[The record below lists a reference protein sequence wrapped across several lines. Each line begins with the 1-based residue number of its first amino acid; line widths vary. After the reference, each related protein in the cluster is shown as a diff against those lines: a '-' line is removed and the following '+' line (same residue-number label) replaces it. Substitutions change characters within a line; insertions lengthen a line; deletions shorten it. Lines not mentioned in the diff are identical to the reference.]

1 MDDRVMDLRSLPDG
15 DIETDI
21 CIVGAGAA
29 GITLARELAGSGRQ
43 VCLLEMG
50 GMDADSTEPLDEI
63 GRRYPPEQGGR
74 AQRFG
79 GTTHLWGGH
88 CVPFRPTHFT
98 ARDWVPGGEWPFG
111 METLLP
117 YYDRATRLFGFGAFD
132 YDAGGAARA
141 LSAAILP
148 LPPENFETTIGR
160 YQPLEFGSAFGRDLS
175 AAGNITV
182 LLHGKASAILLDEA
196 CGTVSGLTVRSEGG
210 RSRTLRARD
219 YVLAAGGIENARLLL
234 ASNDRMRDGVANGN
248 DLVGRN
254 FMDHIIYYSGML
266 VPAPEWDVWRTIP
279 HYHQKIPVENHN
291 VTFHVAATEA
301 LERRLRIP
309 GYRAEFIAM
318 PRLRWAAK
326 RLLARPGFGNGAAI
340 RAAIAD
346 VVRHPVAAVKAVAN
360 SRSGPHCIW
369 LVNNVEQV
377 PNPDSRVTLS
387 PKRDS
392 LGEQL
397 AAVDWRI
404 SAADKEGIV
413 KAHAVLAADLARAG
427 IGPLLIE
434 TPDRENLLLE
444 SASTARHHM
453 GTTRMSADP
462 RAGVVDP
469 NGKAH
474 GISNLYLA
482 GSSVFPSGG
491 WANPTLTIVALTI
504 RLADH
509 LKARAP

>member
-1 MDDRVMDLRSLPDG
+1 MENRVIDLRSGPDG

-29 GITLARELAGSGRQ
+29 GITMARELAGSGRQ

-88 CVPFRPTHFT
+88 CVPFRPTHLT
-98 ARDWVPGGEWPFG
+98 ARDWIPGGEWPFG
-111 METLLP
+111 METLAP
-117 YYDRATRLFGFGAFD
+117 YYDRATRLFGFGPFNYNAQE
-132 YDAGGAARA
+132 AART
-141 LSAAILP
+141 LGAAILP
-148 LPPENFETTIGR
+148 LDPENFETTIGR
-160 YQPLEFGSAFGRDLS
+160 YQALEFGAAFGGELR
-175 AAGNITV
+175 AASNVTV
-182 LLHGKASAILLDEA
+182 LLHGKASAIMLDES
-196 CGTVSGLTVRSEGG
+196 CGTVTGLTVKSEGG
-210 RSRTLRARD
+210 RSRSIRARD

-254 FMDHIIYYSGML
+254 FMDHVIYYSGML
-266 VPAPEWDVWRTIP
+266 RPAPVWDVWRTIP
-279 HYHQKIPVENHN
+279 HYHQKVPLGNHK

-309 GYRAEFIAM
+309 GFRTEFIGM

-326 RLLARPGFGNGAAI
+326 RLLARPGFGNGATVK
-340 RAAIAD
+340 AAIAD
-346 VVRHPVAAVKAVAN
+346 MLRHPISAAKALAN
-360 SRSGPHCIW
+360 SKSGPQCIW
-369 LVNNVEQV
+369 VVNNVEQV

-387 PKRDS
+387 TRRDA
-392 LGEQL
+392 LGEPL
-397 AAVDWRI
+397 AALDWRI
-404 SAADKEGIV
+404 SAQDKEGIV
-413 KAHAVLAADLARAG
+413 KAHAVLAADMARAG
-427 IGPLLIE
+427 IGPLLLE
-434 TPDRENLLLE
+434 TPDEEALLLA

-453 GTTRMSADP
+453 GTTRMSDDP
-462 RAGVVDP
+462 RTGVADA

-482 GSSVFPSGG
+482 GSSLFPSGG
-491 WANPTLTIVALTI
+491 WANPTLTIVALSI

-509 LKARAP
+509 LKARAA